1 MRPHLL
7 RRNVTAIGSNWPIYR
22 IDETG
27 HVHEL
32 GELEAV
38 ERNGYC
44 VAGGPVRF
52 QQHVEGIPYLLQDA
66 RPAGFLGRA
75 VPAAYPELRLPPRV
89 IDWTDEHVLTYLTRR
104 AIDTSG
110 SLIVGTESMDRYLSG
125 AHAAPIVSADERPS
139 EYPGYVAAA
148 LAGAPPCSLVQ
159 GEHPKR

>member
-44 VAGGPVRF
+44 VAGGPVTAAASCDR
-52 QQHVEGIPYLLQDA
+52 LD
-66 RPAGFLGRA
+66 GRTRSD
-75 VPAAYPELRLPPRV
+75 VPDSASDRHFRV
-89 IDWTDEHVLTYLTRR
+89 FDSRNRVN
-104 AIDTSG
+104 G
-110 SLIVGTESMDRYLSG
+110 SLSVRSSRGSNSFG
-125 AHAAPIVSADERPS
+125 
-139 EYPGYVAAA
+139 G
-148 LAGAPPCSLVQ
+148 
-159 GEHPKR
+159 